1 GLIGELVHVDNA
13 EAFVK
18 ALGGNPDLVISD
30 YAIPGFDGL
39 SALTI
44 LRQLTPETP
53 FILVSGTLGEEAAI
67 DSMRNG
73 ATDYVLMTRLSRLVP
88 AVHRAIEERRERKFL
103 LAMLDSLETG
113 VVACDQNG
121 VLTLFNRATR
131 QLHGLPEE
139 SLSPDQ
145 WATHYQ
151 LLQADGKTPLASDEI
166 PLHRA
171 LMGERL
177 RQTEMAI
184 RHR

>member
-1 GLIGELVHVDNA
+1 FFFNDTATTEIYTLSLHD
-13 EAFVK
+13 
-18 ALGGNPDLVISD
+18 ALPI
-30 YAIPGFDGL
+30 F
-39 SALTI
+39 
-44 LRQLTPETP
+44 
-53 FILVSGTLGEEAAI
+53 
-67 DSMRNG
+67 
-73 ATDYVLMTRLSRLVP
+73 SRLVP
-88 AVHRAIEERRERKFL
+88 AVHRAIEERRERQTRRTAEQTLRRERKFL